1 MRFYY
6 PFSYLQHRVLSRKSE
21 CTAMASDSEQ
31 FARKLHEIN
40 SWLSRLDGI
49 LASSHPIGQTL
60 DVLESQHQTAM
71 DGLKELSKYG
81 HHIR

>member
-1 MRFYY
+1 
-6 PFSYLQHRVLSRKSE
+6 
-21 CTAMASDSEQ
+21 MASDSEQ

-81 HHIR
+81 HHIRFVLCYFVGFAVHLVIFHVPN